1 MVKIL
6 ENKNI
11 YELTA
16 KGVEI
21 SEIKIIDIKEDSFD
35 IYISGY
41 YDGNWM
47 SNILT
52 LFVDKTIDVALR
64 YITNTGLSN
73 TGAILMAK
81 QIAQATNK
89 IVNLTFAGEIVH
101 SIEP

>member
-11 YELTA
+11 YELSA
-16 KGVEI
+16 KGVEL
-21 SEIKIIDIKEDSFD
+21 SEIEVIDIKEDSFD
-35 IYISGY
+35 VYISGY

-64 YITNTGLSN
+64 YITNAGLSN
-73 TGAILMAK
+73 TGAVLMAK
-81 QIAQATNK
+81 QIAEATNK
-89 IVNLTFAGEIVH
+89 VVNLTFAGEVVH
-101 SIEP
+101 SIAP